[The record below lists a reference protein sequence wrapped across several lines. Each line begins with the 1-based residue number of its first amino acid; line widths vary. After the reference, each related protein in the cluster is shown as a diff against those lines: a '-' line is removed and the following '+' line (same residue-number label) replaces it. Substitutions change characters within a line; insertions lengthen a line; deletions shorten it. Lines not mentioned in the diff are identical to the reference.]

1 MLDYTMNCKPKPL
14 NNTTS
19 NVLIVSMNST
29 TQSNRLPNQY
39 RNHDYTMF
47 QRTTGYENR
56 HQRKKDTSYLDGDT
70 DHPTGHGCQKYEY
83 ETTRPKLMFAFDHCS
98 YNFKFCNFQSSSTSF
113 VEISTASI

>member
-1 MLDYTMNCKPKPL
+1 MNCKPKPL

-47 QRTTGYENR
+47 
-56 HQRKKDTSYLDGDT
+56 
-70 DHPTGHGCQKYEY
+70 
-83 ETTRPKLMFAFDHCS
+83 
-98 YNFKFCNFQSSSTSF
+98 
-113 VEISTASI
+113 